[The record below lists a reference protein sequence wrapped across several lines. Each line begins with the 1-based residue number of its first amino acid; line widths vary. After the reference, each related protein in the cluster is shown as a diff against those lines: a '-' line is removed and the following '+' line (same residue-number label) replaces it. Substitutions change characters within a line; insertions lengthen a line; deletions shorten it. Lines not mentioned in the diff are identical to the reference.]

1 MAAWEFKFFYICNFH
16 YCIGMR
22 LLSIS
27 ISLVFMLFLLP
38 DDISGGNRGITGLR
52 TSESGSGYPVSYEF
66 SDIRTE
72 NLQLDLDDTRP
83 SNSGEQADTSII
95 PIPVLNYSKYW
106 QPDFYGLQI
115 FVVSKKSSSLIA
127 HNNRFCSTNLRFS
140 PLVNI
145 LRI

>member
-1 MAAWEFKFFYICNFH
+1 
-16 YCIGMR
+16 MR
-22 LLSIS
+22 LLSLS
-27 ISLVFMLFLLP
+27 ISLVFILFLFP
-38 DDISGGNRGITGLR
+38 DDISGGIRGITGPG
-52 TSESGSGYPVSYEF
+52 TSESGSRYSVSYEF
-66 SDIRTE
+66 SDVRTE

-83 SNSGEQADTSII
+83 SNNGEQADTSII

-106 QPDFYGLQI
+106 QPDFYCLQI
-115 FVVSKKSSSLIA
+115 FVVSKRSSSLIA